1 MNNIGILDIIA
12 VYGSAFI
19 ILLLLIATFVI
30 RIIRENKRKSREQ
43 TAVYKAPA
51 ADTAKPATFPLNGSE
66 TPDRMLPTLELYTD
80 KSKQNGVIKNI
91 ERLPTLKRGILWA
104 EILGRPGGRRRRNT

>member
-1 MNNIGILDIIA
+1 MNSIGILEIIA

-30 RIIRENKRKSREQ
+30 RIIRENKRKKKGQ
-43 TAVYKAPA
+43 LTAPA
-51 ADTAKPATFPLNGSE
+51 QISIPVTYPPDISGI
-66 TPDRMLPTLELYTD
+66 PDRVLTSSD
-80 KSKQNGVIKNI
+80 FDDDGRKQNITIENI
-91 ERLPTLKRGILWA
+91 EMLSTLKRSIIWA